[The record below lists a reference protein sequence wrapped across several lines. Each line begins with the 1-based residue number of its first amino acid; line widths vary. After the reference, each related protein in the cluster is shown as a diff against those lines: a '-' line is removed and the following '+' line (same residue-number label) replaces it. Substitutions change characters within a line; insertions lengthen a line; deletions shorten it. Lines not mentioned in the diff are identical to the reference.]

1 MRLLLIRHGRSSC
14 ALPPGLVDRAAV
26 ERWLTAYDEAGL
38 AADDVPPPALVAEV
52 ARAHLVVSSDLPRA
66 VASASLLA
74 PGRES
79 LVSPLFREVPLPI
92 PRSLVK
98 RLPAVVWGAL
108 MHLRWLFENVRGRGD
123 TRDALEQARAAA
135 RWCADACD
143 RLDEGDPVVA
153 VATHGVFRRV
163 LARHLLREGW
173 RFVPGRR
180 SYAHWSVWR
189 LESPG

>member
-14 ALPPGLVDRAAV
+14 STPPGLVDRAGV

-38 AADDVPPPALVAEV
+38 AADDAPPPALVAEV

-66 VASASLLA
+66 LASAALLA
-74 PGRES
+74 PGREP

-92 PRSLVK
+92 PRSLVS
-98 RLPAVVWGAL
+98 RLPAMVWGAL
-108 MHLRWLFENVRGRGD
+108 MHLRWVFEIARGRGD
-123 TRDALEQARAAA
+123 SQDAVEQSRAAA
-135 RWCADACD
+135 RWCTDACA
-143 RLDEGDPVVA
+143 RLPGGEQVIA

-173 RFVPGRR
+173 RFAPGRR